1 MFGDIGWAE
10 LLVIG
15 IVALIVIGPED
26 LPQMFRQVG
35 RFTAKMRAMSRD
47 FSRAMIRPRGNPA

>member
-10 LLVIG
+10 LVLIG

-26 LPQMFRQVG
+26 LPDMFRQVG
-35 RFTAKMRAMSRD
+35 PFHRQAAAD
-47 FSRAMIRPRGNPA
+47 VA